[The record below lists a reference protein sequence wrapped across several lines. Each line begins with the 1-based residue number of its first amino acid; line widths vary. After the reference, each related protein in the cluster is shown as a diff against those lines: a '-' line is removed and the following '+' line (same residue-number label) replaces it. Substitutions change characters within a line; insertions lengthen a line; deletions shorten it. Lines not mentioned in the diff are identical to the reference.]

1 MMAIMFAMMLIMS
14 GDVVFA
20 GLCRVMVCVRC
31 MPMGGVRVMRSGF
44 VLSVFMMLRRFA
56 VMPRRMLVMFGCR
69 MMVFRCRVRVV
80 HLILC
85 GVQA

>member
-1 MMAIMFAMMLIMS
+1 VFVFAVIPVMS
-14 GDVVFA
+14 GDVVLA
-20 GLCRVMVCVRC
+20 GFCGVMVRVRRV
-31 MPMGGVRVMRSGF
+31 PMGRVRVMRSGF
-44 VLSVFMMLRRFA
+44 VLSVFMMFRRFA
-56 VMPRRMLVMFGCR
+56 VVPRCMFVMFGRR